1 MALEDCTMVIFG
13 GTGDLAR
20 RKLAPALFNLHLEG
34 KLPAGFSMIGVGRK
48 EKSSSQYRSEL
59 AEAISEYSF
68 ETWDEEAWAPLA
80 ERIDY
85 LRADIEDPA
94 AYPLIREYIA
104 EHNKQRNPLGNELYY
119 FAVSPH
125 LFHPLAD
132 NLGADKTKGTGTSA
146 QGWRRV
152 MIEKPFGSNLETA
165 RSLNKALC
173 ASFND
178 QNIYRTDHYL
188 GKEMLHNILVVRFI
202 NTVFEPLWNNTYIEN
217 VQVTVAE
224 NEGIGSRGSYYDR
237 TGAMR
242 DMVQSH
248 LLQMLAVVAMEPPGE
263 ASLNEV
269 ISNKLKLISAIRLW
283 PENGPARNVV
293 FGQYEGYNREKD
305 VSDTSTTETYVA
317 LKLAVDNAR
326 WQGVPFYLRTGKML
340 QEKQARVTIQFKKP
354 VGHEV
359 AAISTGLDIENG
371 SLLNLLTLKMQPS
384 EGIAFQFN
392 IKKPAS
398 VDEIVPATMDFCQQC
413 AFQINSP
420 EAYELLIADA
430 IKGEKTRFS
439 SWEEIEKAW
448 MLIDGIYECYGLSG
462 LKSHPYDPGS
472 WGPAEAEEMLS
483 SPGLQWW
490 A

>member
-1 MALEDCTMVIFG
+1 VALEDCTMVIFG

-20 RKLAPALFNLHLEG
+20 RKLAPALFNLHTEG

-48 EKSSSQYRSEL
+48 EKSSSVYRAEL
-59 AEAISEYSF
+59 AEAISEYSY

-85 LRADIEDPA
+85 LSADIEDST
-94 AYPLIREYIA
+94 AYPRIREYIA
-104 EHNKQRNPLGNELYY
+104 EHNKQRNPLCNELYY

-125 LFHPLAD
+125 LFSSLAA
-132 NLGADKTKGTGTSA
+132 NLGAEKTEGKKSGA

-165 RSLNKALC
+165 SSLNKTLC

-202 NTVFEPLWNNTYIEN
+202 NSVFEPLWNNAYIDN

-248 LLQMLAVVAMEPPGE
+248 LLQMLAVVAMEPPGKS
-263 ASLNEV
+263 SLGEI

-283 PENGPARNVV
+283 PENELARSVV
-293 FGQYEGYNREKD
+293 FGQYEGYNRERD
-305 VSDTSTTETYVA
+305 VIGTSATETYVA

-359 AAISTGLDIENG
+359 AAISTGLDIEKGN
-371 SLLNLLTLKMQPS
+371 LLNLLTLKMQPN

-430 IKGEKTRFS
+430 IKGEKARFS

-448 MLIDGIYECYGLSG
+448 QLIDGIYECYGLSG
-462 LKSHPYDPGS
+462 LKSYPYKPGS
-472 WGPAEAEEMLS
+472 WGPVEAEEMLS
-483 SPGLQWW
+483 AQGLQWW